1 MRSTKAINAV
11 ERLKT
16 RSGNPNYAAVSMPGG
31 LFYLVE
37 RSPEGS
43 ARLSETL
50 PMDDFVA
57 FVNARDPAR
66 PRKVSKLDLAMEEQI
81 GRSGKRAGQPASE
94 PSEGSE

>member
-16 RSGNPNYAAVSMPGG
+16 RSSNPQYAAVSLSGG
-31 LFYLVE
+31 LFYLVD
-37 RSPEGS
+37 RSASGDQKVSTP
-43 ARLSETL
+43 L

-57 FVNARDPAR
+57 FVNALKPEK

-81 GRSGKRAGQPASE
+81 KRSGKARDSGE
-94 PSEGSE
+94 N

>member
-16 RSGNPNYAAVSMPGG
+16 RSGNPQYAAAVSLSGG
-31 LFYLVE
+31 LFYLVD
-37 RSPEGS
+37 RSASGVPES
-43 ARLSETL
+43 SLTPL

-57 FVNARDPAR
+57 FVNALKPEK

-81 GRSGKRAGQPASE
+81 KRSGKARDTGE
-94 PSEGSE
+94 N